1 MYICITCS
9 FKRGNEKQTC
19 SHKCPWFTAIMK
31 ATLKRTFGELDV
43 LSVYE
48 ERMFKIGGLKNV
60 CVCVRE
66 RGGGW
71 GGVGEDYQEQQNQL
85 L

>member
-1 MYICITCS
+1 
-9 FKRGNEKQTC
+9 
-19 SHKCPWFTAIMK
+19 MK